1 MMAQTAGLLAG
12 AAVLP
17 SWATAAEGA
26 SIYDLTALQYG
37 EETSLSKF
45 KGQVTVVLN
54 IASE

>member
-17 SWATAAEGA
+17 SWATAEGA